1 MGITECLSVP
11 AALGLSAAK
20 LLRVFITVMEA
31 NAQYA

>member
-11 AALGLSAAK
+11 AAHGLPAAK
-20 LLRVFITVMEA
+20 LPRVFITVMEA